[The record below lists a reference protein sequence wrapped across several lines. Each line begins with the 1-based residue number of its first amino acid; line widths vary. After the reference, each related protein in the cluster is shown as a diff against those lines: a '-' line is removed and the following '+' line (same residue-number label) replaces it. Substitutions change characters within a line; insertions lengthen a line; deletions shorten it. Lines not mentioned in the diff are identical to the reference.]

1 MSWSHFEMW
10 TEALER
16 LQLKFNLGSSLV
28 SMKMAAVWVNESIME
43 ESTEREQISHQH
55 WGVTYISGAGRR
67 RRGIYAMIQ
76 RISHYQLAFQ

>member
-10 TEALER
+10 AEALER

-43 ESTEREQISHQH
+43 ESTEREHGH
-55 WGVTYISGAGRR
+55 WGVTYISGAGR